1 MADGPLGLVSSQAAN
16 VWQIDGDFEVD
27 QPARSGLHG
36 PVERGSKPFAPAAA
50 ESALMWWVEAGVD
63 TFVDEAPRDWL
74 KPRQEAASAPPVA
87 EPAAEDLPGQLDLF
101 HAWLASSDR
110 IAFAAPS
117 APRVCPA
124 GDPASGL
131 MILAD
136 MPTGEDCASGTLI
149 SGEAGRLFERMLA
162 AIGRDRNSVYI
173 AALSCIRS
181 PSGQLNSEAM
191 KGCAALA
198 RHHIGLAAPKALLLF
213 GDACAKALLGLS
225 VPQARGR
232 WHEIAT
238 HAGPVKALA
247 TIAPRQLL
255 ESPRL
260 KALAWADLQMLIEEV
275 K

>member
-1 MADGPLGLVSSQAAN
+1 MAT
-16 VWQIDGDFEVD
+16 
-27 QPARSGLHG
+27 
-36 PVERGSKPFAPAAA
+36 VERGSDAFSPAAA
-50 ESALMWWVEAGVD
+50 ESVLSWWAEAGVD
-63 TFVDEAPRDWL
+63 TLVDEAPRDWL
-74 KPRQEAASAPPVA
+74 RPKPPEARTPSPV
-87 EPAAEDLPGQLDLF
+87 PAAEAPEEPLPGQLDLF
-101 HAWLASSDR
+101 QAWLASSDR
-110 IAFAAPS
+110 LAFAAPA
-117 APRVCPA
+117 APRICPA

-136 MPTGEDCASGTLI
+136 MPSGEDCAAGTLI
-149 SGEAGRLFERMLA
+149 SGEAGRLFDRMLA
-162 AIGRDRNSVYI
+162 AIGRDRGSIYL

-181 PSGQLNSEAM
+181 PSGQLNSEAI
-191 KGCAALA
+191 KSCAALA
-198 RHHIGLAAPKALLLF
+198 RHHIGLAGPRAVLLF
-213 GDACAKALLGLS
+213 GDSCAKALLGLS

-275 K
+275 KE

>member
-1 MADGPLGLVSSQAAN
+1 L
-16 VWQIDGDFEVD
+16 QIDREFEVD
-27 QPARSGLHG
+27 QPARNGLHD
-36 PVERGSKPFAPAAA
+36 PVERGTEDFSPADA
-50 ESALMWWVEAGVD
+50 ESALAWWAEAGVD
-63 TFVDEAPRDWL
+63 TLVDEAPRDWL
-74 KPRQEAASAPPVA
+74 RPKSREAAPEAPAPV
-87 EPAAEDLPGQLDLF
+87 EPQEETLPGQLDLF
-101 HAWLASSDR
+101 QVWLASSDR
-110 IAFAAPS
+110 LAFAAPA

-136 MPTGEDCASGTLI
+136 MPTGEDCTAGALI

-162 AIGRDRNSVYI
+162 AIGRDRNSVYL

-181 PSGQLNSEAM
+181 PSGQLNSDSM
-191 KGCAALA
+191 KSCAALA
-198 RHHIGLAAPKALLLF
+198 RHHIGLAAPRAVLLF
-213 GDACAKALLGLS
+213 GDSCAKALLGLS

-255 ESPRL
+255 DSPRL
-260 KALAWADLQMLIEEV
+260 KAMAWADLQMLIEEV
-275 K
+275 KE

>member
-1 MADGPLGLVSSQAAN
+1 MPG
-16 VWQIDGDFEVD
+16 
-27 QPARSGLHG
+27 
-36 PVERGSKPFAPAAA
+36 VERGSDTDWPVAA
-50 ESALMWWVEAGVD
+50 ESVLSWWAQAGVD
-63 TFVDEAPRDWL
+63 TLVDEAPRDWL
-74 KPRQEAASAPPVA
+74 KPRPTPPATAASEAA
-87 EPAAEDLPGQLDLF
+87 PAAAPVEAPEEALPGQLDLF
-101 HAWLASSDR
+101 QAWLASSDR

-117 APRVCPA
+117 APRICPS

-136 MPTGEDCASGTLI
+136 MPTGEDCAEGVLI
-149 SGEAGRLFERMLA
+149 GGEAGRLFDRMLA
-162 AIGRDRNSVYI
+162 AIGRDRGSVYL

-191 KGCAALA
+191 KSCAALA
-198 RHHIGLAAPKALLLF
+198 RHHIGLAEPKAVLLF
-213 GDACAKALLGLS
+213 GDSCAKAMLGLS

-232 WHEIAT
+232 WHSLST

-275 K
+275 KT

>member
-1 MADGPLGLVSSQAAN
+1 MSSQAAN
-16 VWQIDGDFEVD
+16 DWQILGDFVVD
-27 QPARSGLHG
+27 QPARHLLHAG
-36 PVERGSKPFAPAAA
+36 VERGSDPDWPMAA
-50 ESALMWWVEAGVD
+50 ESVLSWWTEAGVD
-63 TFVDEAPRDWL
+63 TLVDEAPRDWL
-74 KPRQEAASAPPVA
+74 KPPAKA
-87 EPAAEDLPGQLDLF
+87 PAAAPAAVADPPEEVLPGQLDLF
-101 HAWLASSDR
+101 QAWLASSDR
-110 IAFAAPS
+110 LAFAAPS
-117 APRVCPA
+117 VPRICPA

-149 SGEAGRLFERMLA
+149 SGEAGRLFDRMLA
-162 AIGRDRNSVYI
+162 AIGRDRASIYL

-181 PSGQLNSEAM
+181 PSGQLNSESM
-191 KGCAALA
+191 KSCAALA
-198 RHHIGLAAPKALLLF
+198 RHHIGLASPRAVLLF

-232 WHEIAT
+232 WHDLST